1 MLLSPPFPYCSFGP
15 PNDTVYSALFTL
27 IQRQGIQERTVDVWG
42 ALQADGVR
50 LSPHLFSS
58 LFAGEGAGEQSQS
71 WWHWCKQAAV
81 LYVQPCLGQW
91 SEMPCR

>member
-1 MLLSPPFPYCSFGP
+1 MPPAGAVCALADPVLHSLLLCPLYSFGP
-15 PNDTVYSALFTL
+15 PNDTVYSALLTL

-58 LFAGEGAGEQSQS
+58 LFAGES
-71 WWHWCKQAAV
+71 
-81 LYVQPCLGQW
+81 
-91 SEMPCR
+91 